1 MSSSWLSLE
10 EALSKALAATHVVS
24 DIETISLFSAHRRVV
39 AQDVVATLDVPPWD
53 NSAMDGFA
61 INANSYTQSQA
72 LTVQGI
78 ITAGEKASNPLS
90 AGHAYKI
97 MTGAPIPDGANAVV
111 MIENCDSDNNGNVI
125 INDTPTQGQ
134 NIRAK
139 ANDIA
144 QGQVLIKKGTQLRAE
159 HLMLLSSQGL
169 DEVVVYRK
177 LRVGIVATGNELA
190 APGESRSDTQIYESN
205 RVGISAILSD
215 ENVEVVDF
223 GIVEDDKA
231 SLTRLFN
238 QAASNT
244 AGANTKTSTKTS
256 TDSNV
261 DIMVSS
267 GGVSVGDADYV
278 KDVIEAM
285 GHIEFW
291 KIAVKPGKPFALGR
305 LNNTVFC
312 GLPGNPVSSFVTAK
326 LIVLPIISKMQGR
339 QDGHTALTVT
349 ATLTKDI
356 KRRAGRR
363 DYQRATMSYDH
374 NGNLVVTPFKTQ
386 SSGVM
391 TSITSANCFMIIHE
405 DISTLAIGD
414 TVPVMPFT

>member
-10 EALSKALAATHVVS
+10 EALSKALATTHVVS
-24 DIETISLFSAHRRVV
+24 DIETISLSSAHRRVV

-61 INANSYTQSQA
+61 INANSYTQGQA

-78 ITAGEKASNPLS
+78 ITAGEKASTPLS

-125 INDTPTQGQ
+125 INAPHTQEQ

-244 AGANTKTSTKTS
+244 AGTNTKTSA
-256 TDSNV
+256 DSNV

-312 GLPGNPVSSFVTAK
+312 GLPGNPVSSFVTAG
-326 LIVLPIISKMQGR
+326 LLVLPIISKMQGR
-339 QDGHTALTVT
+339 QDDHTALTVT

-363 DYQRATMSYDH
+363 DYQRATMSYDD

>member
-39 AQDVVATLDVPPWD
+39 AQDIVATLDVPPWD

-61 INANSYTQSQA
+61 INAKSYTQGQA
-72 LTVQGI
+72 LNVQGI
-78 ITAGEKASNPLS
+78 IPAGEKASTPLS

-244 AGANTKTSTKTS
+244 AGTNTKTSA
-256 TDSNV
+256 DNNV

-326 LIVLPIISKMQGR
+326 LLVLPIISKMQGR

-363 DYQRATMSYDH
+363 DYQRATMSYDDD
-374 NGNLVVTPFKTQ
+374 GNLVVTPFKTQ

>member
-24 DIETISLFSAHRRVV
+24 DVETVSLFSAHRRVV

-61 INANSYTQSQA
+61 INADSYTQGQK
-72 LTVQGI
+72 LKIQGL
-78 ITAGEKASNPLS
+78 ITAGEKASTPLTVD
-90 AGHAYKI
+90 HAYKI

-111 MIENCDSDNNGNVI
+111 MIENCNSDTAGNVV
-125 INDTPTQGQ
+125 INEVPTQGQ
-134 NIRAK
+134 NIRPQ
-139 ANDIA
+139 ANDISH
-144 QGQVLIKKGTQLRAE
+144 GQVLIKKGTQLRAE

-169 DEVVVYRK
+169 NEVVVYRK

-231 SLTRLFN
+231 SLTSLFN
-238 QAASNT
+238 QAAST
-244 AGANTKTSTKTS
+244 IANPTSKATG
-256 TDSNV
+256 NHV

-291 KIAVKPGKPFALGR
+291 KIAVKPGKPFALGK

-326 LIVLPIISKMQGR
+326 LLVLPIISKMQGR
-339 QDGHTALTVT
+339 QDGHTALTVM
-349 ATLTKDI
+349 AVLTKDI

-363 DYQRATMSYDH
+363 DYQRATMSYDE

>member
-39 AQDVVATLDVPPWD
+39 AQDVVATIDVPPWD

-61 INANSYTQSQA
+61 INANSYTQGQA

-78 ITAGEKASNPLS
+78 ITAGEKASTPLS

-97 MTGAPIPDGANAVV
+97 MTGAPIPDGANTVI
-111 MIENCDSDNNGNVI
+111 MIENCGNDADGNVI
-125 INDTPTQGQ
+125 INEAPTLGQ
-134 NIRAK
+134 NIRPQ

-144 QGQVLIKKGTQLRAE
+144 KGQVLVKKGTQLRAE

-169 DEVVVYRK
+169 NEVVVYRK

-215 ENVEVVDF
+215 QNVEVIDF

-231 SLTRLFN
+231 SLTRLFH
-238 QAASNT
+238 QAASTT
-244 AGANTKTSTKTS
+244 ADPTSNVTG
-256 TDSNV
+256 NHV

-326 LIVLPIISKMQGR
+326 LLVLPIISKMQGR

-363 DYQRATMSYDH
+363 DYQRATMSYDD

>member
-39 AQDVVATLDVPPWD
+39 AQDIVALLDVPPWD

-61 INANSYTQSQA
+61 INAKSYTQGQA

-78 ITAGEKASNPLS
+78 IPAGEKASTPLS

-244 AGANTKTSTKTS
+244 AGTNTKTSA
-256 TDSNV
+256 DNNV

-326 LIVLPIISKMQGR
+326 LLVLPIISKMQGR

-363 DYQRATMSYDH
+363 DYQRATMSYDD

>member
-10 EALSKALAATHVVS
+10 EALSKALATTHVVS

-61 INANSYTQSQA
+61 INANSYTQGQA

-78 ITAGEKASNPLS
+78 ITAGEKASTPLS

-111 MIENCDSDNNGNVI
+111 MIENCDSDNNGTVI

-134 NIRAK
+134 SIRAK

-231 SLTRLFN
+231 SLTNLFN

-244 AGANTKTSTKTS
+244 AGTNTKTSA
-256 TDSNV
+256 DSNV

-326 LIVLPIISKMQGR
+326 LLVLPIISKMQGR

-363 DYQRATMSYDH
+363 DYQRATMSYDD

-405 DISTLAIGD
+405 DISTLTIGD

>member
-61 INANSYTQSQA
+61 INANSYTQGQA

-78 ITAGEKASNPLS
+78 ITAGEKASTPLS

-134 NIRAK
+134 SIRAK

-231 SLTRLFN
+231 SLTNLFN

-244 AGANTKTSTKTS
+244 AGTNTKTSA
-256 TDSNV
+256 DSNV

-326 LIVLPIISKMQGR
+326 LLVLPIISKMQGR

-363 DYQRATMSYDH
+363 DYQRATMSYDD

-414 TVPVMPFT
+414 SVPVMPFT

>member
-24 DIETISLFSAHRRVV
+24 DVETVSLFSAHRRVV

-61 INANSYTQSQA
+61 INADSYTQGQK
-72 LTVQGI
+72 LKIQGL
-78 ITAGEKASNPLS
+78 ITAGEKASTPLTVD
-90 AGHAYKI
+90 HAYKI

-111 MIENCDSDNNGNVI
+111 MIENCGSDAKGNVI
-125 INDTPTQGQ
+125 INEAPTQDQ
-134 NIRAK
+134 NIRPQ
-139 ANDIA
+139 ANDISH
-144 QGQVLIKKGTQLRAE
+144 GQVLIKKGTQLRAE

-169 DEVVVYRK
+169 NEVVVYRK

-215 ENVEVVDF
+215 ENVEIVDF

-231 SLTRLFN
+231 SLTSLFN
-238 QAASNT
+238 QAAST
-244 AGANTKTSTKTS
+244 IANPTSKATG
-256 TDSNV
+256 NYV

-326 LIVLPIISKMQGR
+326 LLVLPIISKMQGR

-363 DYQRATMSYDH
+363 DYQRATMSYDE

-405 DISTLAIGD
+405 DISTLSIGD
-414 TVPVMPFT
+414 TVPVMPFV